1 MAKVRIKVMK
11 TAAHMD
17 LIADHVDTD
26 AFPQDGGPC
35 PMWTIGQEFLIEG
48 SWAERPEGFCDW
60 AWSDIQRD
68 VTMILLGAD
77 LPWLKTP
84 GTAIACCT
92 DGLRPVTFKIER
104 VEDD

>member
-1 MAKVRIKVMK
+1 MPKVKITVMK
-11 TAAHMD
+11 MVAHED
-17 LIADHVDTD
+17 LIEAHVDAK
-26 AFPQDGGPC
+26 AFPRDAGAC
-35 PMWTIGQEFLIEG
+35 PMWTVGQEFLIEG
-48 SWAERPEGFCDW
+48 SWPERPNGFCDW
-60 AWSDIQRD
+60 AWADIQRD

-104 VEDD
+104 I